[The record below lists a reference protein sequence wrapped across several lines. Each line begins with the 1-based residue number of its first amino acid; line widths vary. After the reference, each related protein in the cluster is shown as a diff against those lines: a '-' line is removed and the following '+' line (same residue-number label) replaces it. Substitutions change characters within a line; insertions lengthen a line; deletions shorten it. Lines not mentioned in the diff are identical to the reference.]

1 MRGLYGRNGYYT
13 PSTVGKK
20 SNGQSLRLMAWGLF
34 AFFLGL
40 AALWGV
46 LTVDGQDAGPES
58 SSEIGE
64 GSREALRDI
73 LRDAEGPE

>member
-1 MRGLYGRNGYYT
+1 MSPARGSKKKSGSGSPR
-13 PSTVGKK
+13 KK

-46 LTVDGQDAGPES
+46 LTVDGQEAGPES